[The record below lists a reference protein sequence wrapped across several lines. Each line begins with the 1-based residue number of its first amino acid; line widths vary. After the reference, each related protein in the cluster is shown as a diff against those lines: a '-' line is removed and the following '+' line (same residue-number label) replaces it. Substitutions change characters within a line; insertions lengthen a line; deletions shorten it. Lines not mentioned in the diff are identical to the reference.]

1 MKREKLTRRRLLQI
15 SAMSAGAAVAAACAP
30 APAAAPASTA
40 QSAPPAATTAP
51 TEASGEATAA
61 PAEATAAPAASDA
74 TAAPTSA
81 VLQTANMPEVPRN
94 RTVVH
99 GWSLSAPVGVSNPW
113 ASPGYT
119 HQEGNC
125 MLFEP
130 LFYYAVFGDKELP
143 WLAESG
149 EYNADFTQ
157 LTIKLRPAAMWSDGT
172 PFTSKDVL
180 FTFEG
185 QLKNEKLNY
194 HAQFV
199 QFVKEYT
206 APDAQTV
213 IVTFNAPAPRFK
225 FEILS
230 QKFDTG
236 IPMVPEHV
244 LSKQEDVNA
253 FYGGLDMPHT
263 GPYSYVFWDINQK
276 ILDYR
281 EDWWAVK
288 AGIAQVPDAKRQI
301 YFGIGGQVGSNMQAV
316 AQRSVNNEFDDALGF
331 PVALIKSTLESNP
344 KITTHTG
351 NQPPYGYLDWWPN
364 SLWLN
369 HQLAPFSDVK
379 VRSAISHAINRPQ
392 LNEVVYEGA
401 EIGTIFPWPL
411 YPGLVKFNAT
421 TTELQAKYEPGK
433 YDLEM
438 SAKLMEEAG
447 FTKNGNDLWEKDG
460 ATVPTV
466 IHGFEG
472 IHGDVVPIIV
482 EQLLAAGFDASVN
495 FGPDANQSMIDGKA
509 GLYMLGHGASLLDPY
524 ATFALYHS
532 KFSAPAGSPATDIS
546 RYENP
551 EYDKIVDAMAILP
564 ADDPKFQELALQ
576 AMEIYWRDV
585 IDIPVVQFLHRIP
598 YNQTYWTNW
607 PTAANVA
614 NGFNG
619 AFWHTTGPIV
629 VTNLKA
635 V

>member
-1 MKREKLTRRRLLQI
+1 MKREKLTRRHMLQI
-15 SAMSAGAAVAAACAP
+15 SAMAGGAAMLAACAP
-30 APAAAPASTA
+30 APASAPSAAAPAATA
-40 QSAPPAATTAP
+40 AKPTAGAATAAP
-51 TEASGEATAA
+51 ATAA
-61 PAEATAAPAASDA
+61 PAEAGP
-74 TAAPTSA
+74 TAAPTTA
-81 VLQTANMPEVPRN
+81 VLEVQNRPEVPRN
-94 RTVVH
+94 RTLVH

-149 EYNADFTQ
+149 EYNTDFTQ

-172 PFTSKDVL
+172 PFTSKDVT
-180 FTFEG
+180 FTFDG
-185 QLKNEKLNY
+185 QMKNEKLGY
-194 HAQFV
+194 HAQFN
-199 QFVKEYT
+199 QFVKDYT

-213 IVTFNAPAPRFK
+213 IVNFTVPSPRFK
-225 FEILS
+225 FEVLS
-230 QKFDTG
+230 QKYDTG

-244 LSKQEDVNA
+244 LSKEKDVNA

-263 GPYSYVFWDINQK
+263 GPYAYVFWDINQK

-288 AGIAQVPDAKRQI
+288 AGIAKVPDVKRQI

-316 AQRSVNNEFDDALGF
+316 AQRSVNNELDDALGF
-331 PVALIKSTLESNP
+331 PVALIKNTVKSNP

-351 NQPPYGYLDWWPN
+351 DQPPYGYLDWWPN

-369 HQLAPFSDVK
+369 HQLPPFNDVK

-411 YPGLVKFNAT
+411 YPGLNRFDAT
-421 TTELQAKYEPGK
+421 TTELQAKYDPGK
-433 YDLEM
+433 FDPEL
-438 SAKLMEEAG
+438 SAKLMGEAG
-447 FTKNGNDLWEKDG
+447 FTKNGSDLWEKNG
-460 ATVPTV
+460 ATVPAV

-482 EQLLAAGFDASVN
+482 EQLLAAGFDASIN

-509 GLYMLGHGASLLDPY
+509 GLYMFGHGASLLDPY

-532 KFSAPAGSPATDIS
+532 KFSAPMGTPATDYS
-546 RYENP
+546 RYQNP
-551 EYDKIVDAMAILP
+551 EYDKIVDAMAPLP
-564 ADDPKFQELALQ
+564 ANDPKFQELALQ

-629 VTNLKA
+629 MTNLKA
-635 V
+635 AEA